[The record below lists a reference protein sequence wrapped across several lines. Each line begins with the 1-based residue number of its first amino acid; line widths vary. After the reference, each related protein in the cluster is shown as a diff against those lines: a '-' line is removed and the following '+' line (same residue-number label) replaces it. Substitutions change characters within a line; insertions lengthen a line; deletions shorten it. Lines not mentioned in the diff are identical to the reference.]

1 MRLAKLLWQGV
12 PLARV
17 SPPGGN
23 QAQCQWGR
31 APTPPIEA
39 GSRFKKRLIGMNGER
54 GSLGGAPPDDLLV
67 RLRGRRSV
75 RGNGGWARAPAFV
88 AGFGQTAWL
97 MRR

>member
-1 MRLAKLLWQGV
+1 LLGKN
-12 PLARV
+12 R
-17 SPPGGN
+17 
-23 QAQCQWGR
+23 
-31 APTPPIEA
+31 
-39 GSRFKKRLIGMNGER
+39 ER

-97 MRR
+97 SIERLTLGPQLGDPRLDVEPFPSPKARGQRPD